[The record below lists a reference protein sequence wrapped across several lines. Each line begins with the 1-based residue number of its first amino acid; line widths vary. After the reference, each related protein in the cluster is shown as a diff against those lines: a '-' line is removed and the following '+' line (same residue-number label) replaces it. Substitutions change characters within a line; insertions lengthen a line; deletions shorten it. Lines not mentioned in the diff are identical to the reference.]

1 MKLYHTLG
9 GQYLIHGKEFPKGT
23 IVLCLDNGGNYI
35 VINQISTI
43 PRKNFLFQYTIKRK
57 RYGIDVK

>member
-23 IVLCLDNGGNYI
+23 ICFVYPHVRLL
-35 VINQISTI
+35 ST
-43 PRKNFLFQYTIKRK
+43 RTKQN
-57 RYGIDVK
+57 